1 MTLEEKVGQ
10 MFIARCPEINS
21 VQKVKEYN
29 LGGYIL
35 FSRDFSG
42 KTRDEIIQN
51 IQSYQSAAKIPMFIG
66 VDEEGGTVNRVSTN
80 PNLRAVPFW
89 SPQEL
94 YAEGGFDLIQS
105 DTQEKCELLNSLGI
119 NLNFAPIC
127 LGVNFLM
134 LITKT
139 TRTVNIDLWNG
150 CLVFHEYRAVA
161 VDIFQQMLPVQDKR
175 FAKNLF

>member
-1 MTLEEKVGQ
+1 

-127 LGVNFLM
+127 DVSQNPEDFIL
-134 LITKT
+134 
-139 TRTVNIDLWNG
+139 
-150 CLVFHEYRAVA
+150 
-161 VDIFQQMLPVQDKR
+161 
-175 FAKNLF
+175 